1 MRFRIDAG
9 RQPKECALDAGGART
24 RDLLGRVEHEE
35 CLRRGCGGELL
46 IGLVVSVEDDSL
58 CRNARPLR
66 EFELPEGRDVGTEAE
81 LAEQSHDRDVRK
93 RLRAIDDQRLRVG
106 AGVRLGL

>member
-1 MRFRIDAG
+1 MRFRIDTG
-9 RQPKECALDAGGART
+9 RQTEERALDPGGASAL
-24 RDLLGRVEHEE
+24 DLLLRVENEE

-93 RLRAIDDQRLRVG
+93 RLRAVDDQCLRIGV
-106 AGVRLGL
+106 GVRGGL